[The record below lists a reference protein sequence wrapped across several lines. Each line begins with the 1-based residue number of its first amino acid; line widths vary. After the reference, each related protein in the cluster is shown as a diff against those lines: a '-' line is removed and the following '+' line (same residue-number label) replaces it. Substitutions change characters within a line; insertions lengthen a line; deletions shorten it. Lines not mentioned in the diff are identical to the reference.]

1 MGLTVK
7 MLTGD
12 HALTAASI
20 GQELGLDPADVH
32 ARFTPADKL
41 ELVERLQEAGEVVA
55 VTGDGVNDAPAL
67 RQADVGIAMGGA
79 GTEAARE
86 ASMLVLTDDDF
97 ASIVAAVEEGRRVS
111 ANVRSFLAFLLSANV
126 GEVVLFGIAVAAGL
140 GVPMTVVQV
149 LVVNLLTDGPP
160 AVALAADRATE
171 GRSWMRRGQPLLAR
185 PLVAGLLLVAGL
197 IGIVI
202 PRGVPRRPGV
212 AARGG
217 ADGGVRHDRPR
228 RARLRLRVPLG
239 LAAELAARAEPLAR
253 PRGGRIVRGARGDRL
268 PALGARAVRDGRAD
282 RARARSRDRP
292 RAAPRR
298 GRRDREGGWQR
309 EVVTS
314 GG

>member
-1 MGLTVK
+1 M
-7 MLTGD
+7 
-12 HALTAASI
+12 
-20 GQELGLDPADVH
+20 
-32 ARFTPADKL
+32 
-41 ELVERLQEAGEVVA
+41 
-55 VTGDGVNDAPAL
+55 TGDGVNDAPAL

-197 IGIVI
+197 IGVASLAAFLVV
-202 PRGVPRRPGV
+202 REWRPE
-212 AARGG
+212 AAQT
-217 ADGGVRHDRPR
+217 A
-228 RARLRLRVPLG
+228 AFATIAL
-239 LAAELAARAEPLAR
+239 AELAFVYACRSDSLPSWQLVPNR
-253 PRGGRIVRGARGDRL
+253 WLGTRGGRVVGGARGDRL
-268 PALGARAVRDGRAD
+268 PALGTRAVRDGRAD
-282 RARARSRDRP
+282 RARGGSRDRP
-292 RAAPRR
+292 RAGARR
-298 GRRDREGGWQR
+298 GGRAREGGWQE